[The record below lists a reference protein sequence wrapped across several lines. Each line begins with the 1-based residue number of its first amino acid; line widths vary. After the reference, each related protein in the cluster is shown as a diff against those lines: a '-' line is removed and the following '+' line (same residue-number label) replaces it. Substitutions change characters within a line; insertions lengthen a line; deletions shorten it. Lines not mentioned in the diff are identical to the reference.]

1 MRKRLG
7 IISFFVIIFIAFIM
21 VWNYSYQQGR
31 EEAYIPLIKTPSGAV
46 IPMEGGAFHRFEAN
60 GLDYLNMPVDENHQ
74 RSLDTYYDNRAYPG
88 APPSIPHPVAK
99 EESFGGNTCIQC
111 HQNGGFVEKF
121 NAYAPV
127 TPHPEMV
134 NCRQCH
140 VTINSNDTFTQLA
153 SANAATSGFGKLV
166 PPAVGEGANNAMPG
180 SPPMMPHQL
189 HMRENCISCHAGPSA
204 PKEIRV
210 SHPERINCRQCH
222 LPIEAAQSTMDASTF
237 LRQFDELNE
246 K

>member
-7 IISFFVIIFIAFIM
+7 IISFFVMLFIAFITI
-21 VWNYSYQQGR
+21 WNFSYQKGL
-31 EEAYIPLIKTPSGAV
+31 EEGYITIIEPPSNSYIPSESGV
-46 IPMEGGAFHRFEAN
+46 FKRSEHAF
-60 GLDYLNMPVDENHQ
+60 DYTKMPVDEQHQ
-74 RSLDTYYDNRAYPG
+74 RTLETYYNNRAYPG
-88 APPSIPHPVAK
+88 APPSIPHPVKK
-99 EESFGGNTCIQC
+99 ELTMGGNVCLQC

-140 VTINSNDTFTQLA
+140 VTQNVQSIFKEIVFYKA
-153 SANAATSGFGKLV
+153 K
-166 PPAVGEGANNAMPG
+166 PPSVGSGANNALPG

-189 HMRENCISCHAGPSA
+189 QMRENCLSCHAGPAA

-210 SHPERINCRQCH
+210 THPERINCRQCH
-222 LPIEAAQSTMDASTF
+222 LPTITETAEFGVFVRQSEDH
-237 LRQFDELNE
+237 EE
-246 K
+246 

>member
-7 IISFFVIIFIAFIM
+7 IISFFVVIFVAFI
-21 VWNYSYQQGR
+21 VIWNYSYLQGR
-31 EEAYIPLIKTPSGAV
+31 EDAYIPVIDAPSGNY
-46 IPMEGGAFHRFEAN
+46 IPSERGAFLRFEN
-60 GLDYLNMPVDENHQ
+60 PNMDYANMPVDENHQ
-74 RSLDTYYDNRAYPG
+74 RSLKDYYDNRAYLG

-99 EESFGGNTCIQC
+99 ERSFGGNTCIQC

-140 VTINSNDTFTQLA
+140 VTKNTNTTFTEFNFDKMQ
-153 SANAATSGFGKLV
+153 
-166 PPAVGEGANNAMPG
+166 PPKVGIGANNAMPG
-180 SPPMMPHQL
+180 SPPMIPHQL
-189 HMRENCISCHAGPSA
+189 QFRESCISCHAGPSA

-210 SHPERINCRQCH
+210 THPDRINCRQCH
-222 LPIEAAQSTMDASTF
+222 LPKENRAVQELDTSTF
-237 LRQFDELNE
+237 LRQFDQLNE